1 MAYLKAV
8 STKMDGIVK
17 RIAVIERS
25 ARSRWRRQERAVSVF
40 CTAHVPGPQFNLCLP
55 SQSRPALETAHH
67 VVAPAVS
74 SGEEE
79 NVKTVVTACGQRA
92 TKIKQ
97 EPDDS
102 DAFDSDLHHPSRR
115 SSRPFRHLLN
125 PPTTT
130 PPALSVRP
138 SSAAAPAKT
147 NITASPWPRRRIR
160 IPPARHL
167 RCRPPSPTSP
177 GRHLVPASSITNRTG

>member
-1 MAYLKAV
+1 MSASRHSTHPLHTDSFPQRHTSQDHSSTSAFRVSHALLLKPRIMLSHLLCRA
-8 STKMDGIVK
+8 VK
-17 RIAVIERS
+17 RKMSRLLLQRVDKGPPRS
-25 ARSRWRRQERAVSVF
+25 NRSQSTFTLRECFSNDSD
-40 CTAHVPGPQFNLCLP
+40 TLP
-55 SQSRPALETAHH
+55 S
-67 VVAPAVS
+67 
-74 SGEEE
+74 
-79 NVKTVVTACGQRA
+79 
-92 TKIKQ
+92 
-97 EPDDS
+97 DS